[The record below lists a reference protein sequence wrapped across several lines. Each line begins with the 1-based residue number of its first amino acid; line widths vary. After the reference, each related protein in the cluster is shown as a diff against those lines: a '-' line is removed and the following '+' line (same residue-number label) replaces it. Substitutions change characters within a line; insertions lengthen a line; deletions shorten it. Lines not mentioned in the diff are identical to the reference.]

1 MGKKLIPLLFL
12 LVLSGCGAFRPIA
25 RQTTENRNTTQI
37 NANTGQITHIGYSHS
52 DWKRVFDSLMVT
64 QMIDFVV
71 YDTLG
76 RRVSEGR
83 ITTESKHTTTTV
95 IHDTI
100 EMVVTDTIKSDT
112 QIRQEDYT
120 KKKTNRGMAF
130 LDKVIILAVIVL
142 IIYVLRIFRHGE

>member
-1 MGKKLIPLLFL
+1 
-12 LVLSGCGAFRPIA
+12 
-25 RQTTENRNTTQI
+25 
-37 NANTGQITHIGYSHS
+37 
-52 DWKRVFDSLMVT
+52 
-64 QMIDFVV
+64 MIDFVV